1 MMEKILNIIEF
12 SPKDRIIFTL
22 GRFDNGV
29 INIVD
34 RFEIEDINYKNNK
47 ILKANEFK
55 ERMDNELTKIE
66 ETFSNIDNIVSI
78 YDKPTFYKKR
88 FALNSKEERKIKES
102 DLNNMINLTKASLEK
117 EGKEIIQIFSS
128 EFYIDDKKVE
138 VPIGEKGKKFVA
150 IFNVFGIEK
159 DKIKVLKSI
168 FSRKKNP
175 LKVIYF
181 SPLLLINGVKDIF
194 SKNFIIDIENPF
206 TYLIFGVDNIPNQVE
221 YIELGTKDVV
231 RDLSYVLE
239 IPPRESEDYLF
250 KKGVLDHKIFY
261 DIDYPLSIEKK
272 VASMRV
278 IEIFEIIEK
287 KMKKLPF
294 KFYPDEIVICGEGAK
309 IRNIKEFAKEY
320 FDLPTSIGEPYEYK
334 SDLKLDPLDVI
345 TAVGAIRS
353 YIDKDKKESF
363 FNKLMNIFEKIF
375 D

>member
-1 MMEKILNIIEF
+1 MEKILNVIEL
-12 SPKDRIIFTL
+12 SPKDKIIFTL
-22 GRFDNGV
+22 GRFDDGV

-47 ILKANEFK
+47 ILNVSEFK
-55 ERMDNELTKIE
+55 ERMDKELIKLE
-66 ETFSNIDNIVSI
+66 ETFINIDNIVSI
-78 YDKPTFYKKR
+78 YDKPTLYKKR
-88 FALNSKEERKIKES
+88 YVLSSKEERKIKES
-102 DLNNMINLTKASLEK
+102 DIDNMISLIRNSLEK

-128 EFYIDDKKVE
+128 EFYIDDKKIE

-159 DKIKVLKSI
+159 DKIKILKSI
-168 FSRKKNP
+168 FNRKKNP

-181 SPLLLINGVKDIF
+181 SPLLLVNGIKDSF
-194 SKNFIIDIENPF
+194 SKNFIIDIENTF

-221 YIELGTKDVV
+221 YIELGTKDII
-231 RDLSYVLE
+231 RDLSFILE
-239 IPPRESEDYLF
+239 IPPRDGEDYLF
-250 KKGVLDHKIFY
+250 KKGVLDYKIFY
-261 DIDYPLSIEKK
+261 DTDYPLSVEKK

-278 IEIFEIIEK
+278 IEIFELIEK

-309 IRNIKEFAKEY
+309 IKNIKEFTKEY
-320 FDLPTSIGEPYEYK
+320 FDLPASIGEPFEYK
-334 SDLKLDPLDVI
+334 SDLKLDSLDVI
-345 TAVGAIRS
+345 SAIGAIRS
-353 YIDKDKKESF
+353 FIDKDKKESF